1 MRIVVSVAIVAC
13 WTTIAVQSF
22 HPRPPPHFDIRPRA
36 RGGIGTDLAM
46 VTMGK
51 NADDAGE
58 FDILP
63 RYGLGGADLSRRWI
77 ELIRGGHVSALA
89 TLSDNNG
96 GNGGPATTTTVRYGV
111 CLEDG
116 ATEGG
121 RRPRLLEFVE
131 SPSSAREEGGGGSAP
146 LRC

>member
-1 MRIVVSVAIVAC
+1 MGRI
-13 WTTIAVQSF
+13 
-22 HPRPPPHFDIRPRA
+22 R
-36 RGGIGTDLAM
+36 TDLAM

-51 NADDAGE
+51 NADDYADE

-77 ELIRGGHVSALA
+77 ELVRGGHVSALA
-89 TLSDNNG
+89 TLSDNGG

-111 CLEDG
+111 RLEDG

-131 SPSSAREEGGGGSAP
+131 SPSSAREEGGGRGGAP
-146 LRC
+146 RRC